1 MSSPFDVFTS
11 STLELLRKD
20 LPDVKGIQRDMAVN
34 ALARELFLA
43 AMKDGIEQDGFNA
56 ISPDD
61 IRRVAEWAKA
71 AATIFHDEI
80 SK

>member
-1 MSSPFDVFTS
+1 MTSPFDVFTS
-11 STLELLRKD
+11 STIEMLRKD

-34 ALARELFLA
+34 SLARELFLT

-61 IRRVAEWAKA
+61 VRSLAGWAKA
-71 AATIFHDEI
+71 TAIIFHDEI